1 MSFVSI
7 LTELPNRVCGLGK
20 LAHGY
25 ESRPDGDTLPIAVVL
40 RLLFSN
46 ARDLANDSA
55 GIEPYSMGSRL
66 DTLRE
71 MLA

>member
-25 ESRPDGDTLPIAVVL
+25 ESVPYGDTLPIAVVL
-40 RLLFSN
+40 RLLFFN
-46 ARDLANDSA
+46 AGDLANDPVW
-55 GIEPYSMGSRL
+55 IEAHSIDGRL
-66 DTLRE
+66 HTPRKV
-71 MLA
+71 LA